1 MMSET
6 TRNVQPVISDLGKP
20 GSGELVPSRYA
31 VRVGDVDVVLISDG
45 ILPLP
50 TSTMSTNVSEADRNA
65 WFDGRFLQR
74 DMFDWALNIALVRSG
89 ERLILIDSGVG
100 DGFEYFTRAGK
111 SVMRLESAGIDLS
124 ALTDIVITHMHMDHV
139 GGLNV
144 DGVKAKLRPDVRIHV
159 SAAEVAFWKNPD
171 FSKTVMPETVP
182 PALRKAAEFVTLYGE
197 HIVQFDQTVEVAAG
211 VSARV
216 TGGHTPGT
224 ASWTSHRTAKADV
237 RGRCDLRSQL
247 RSSRVANGFEHDPE
261 TAAAVRIALFNE
273 AAETG
278 ALLAAAHVAFP
289 SIGHIARNGDG
300 FRFVPVLGLLITGH
314 GSVFDDHDET
324 AACRRHGAG
333 KARRLSR
340 RAVLHAAVNSHSYAS
355 PRTASHNHPPAATG
369 YRPASRP
376 ARACRHAESRSGRRC
391 AALRPDRA

>member
-182 PALRKAAEFVTLYGE
+182 PALRKAAEVRDALRRTHRPVRPDRGSRRRR
-197 HIVQFDQTVEVAAG
+197 VG
-211 VSARV
+211 ARD
-216 TGGHTPGT
+216 GRAHARALRRGH
-224 ASWTSHRTAKADV
+224 RIERREADV

-247 RSSRVANGFEHDPE
+247 RSSRVAK
-261 TAAAVRIALFNE
+261 RLR
-273 AAETG
+273 
-278 ALLAAAHVAFP
+278 
-289 SIGHIARNGDG
+289 AR
-300 FRFVPVLGLLITGH
+300 
-314 GSVFDDHDET
+314 S
-324 AACRRHGAG
+324 
-333 KARRLSR
+333 
-340 RAVLHAAVNSHSYAS
+340 
-355 PRTASHNHPPAATG
+355 
-369 YRPASRP
+369 
-376 ARACRHAESRSGRRC
+376 
-391 AALRPDRA
+391 